1 MHSFTPFKECMRA
14 RATSRRQCHAS
25 NSSAAADVIACM
37 RVRPSLPPVADRGRE
52 DRVTARVPYI
62 LRSTESSH
70 IAQRRRRW
78 FYQLSLLLMFPLL
91 LLRTT
96 PQGANGC
103 DARTAYGCGLTQS
116 VKRRRNRKRGGEE
129 GEPTGLSGGRGC
141 SSSGVRDIEHE
152 SFLANSEGRME
163 LPGHATTTTLTTPP
177 PSAAARPT
185 VSLR

>member
-116 VKRRRNRKRGGEE
+116 VKRRRNRKRGGGSRESRLVCLE
-129 GEPTGLSGGRGC
+129 GAG
-141 SSSGVRDIEHE
+141 
-152 SFLANSEGRME
+152 
-163 LPGHATTTTLTTPP
+163 
-177 PSAAARPT
+177 AAAAAFVTLNTSRFWPT
-185 VSLR
+185 AKEGWNCPGTQQRRR